1 MQKSSTTSDNDYS
14 EKIQQRIR
22 KSTNTENGPLSRAEL
37 VTPKLPE
44 GSPKGK
50 ATADD
55 EPNWVKRA
63 KGSFE
68 EFMGVL
74 TQDGDLQGH
83 GEQLK
88 IDAGDKYNANYVHK
102 E

>member
-1 MQKSSTTSDNDYS
+1 MQKSSTTNDNDYS
-14 EKIQQRIR
+14 EQIQKRIK

-37 VTPKLPE
+37 VTPEHPE

-50 ATADD
+50 PEAGD
-55 EPNWVKRA
+55 PNWIKKV

-74 TQDGDLQGH
+74 TQDGDLQGR

-88 IDAGDKYNANYVHK
+88 IDGGDKYNANYVHK
-102 E
+102 K